1 MKLLADVNVSVL
13 VVARLRTAGVD
24 VVRVCEFMDAR
35 SPDSDIVRSA
45 LERGAVLLSHDQD
58 FSAMLAMNGAAKP
71 SLLNLRT
78 SSVDPDFLS
87 QCILRALTE
96 AAPELQAG
104 AIVTV
109 EDGGARV
116 RRLPIG
122 GE

>member
-24 VVRVCEFMDAR
+24 VLRVSECMDAR
-35 SPDSDIVRSA
+35 SSDSDIVRA
-45 LERGAVLLSHDQD
+45 AVLLSHDQD
-58 FSAMLAMNGAAKP
+58 FSAMLAMGGAAKP
-71 SLLNLRT
+71 SLINLRT

-87 QCILRALTE
+87 QCILRAL
-96 AAPELQAG
+96 AGAVLELQAG

-109 EDGGARV
+109 HEGGARV

-122 GE
+122 RE